1 MSKQKQPKQIDP
13 ANFAKSGSEHGE
25 QVALFCAIS
34 QQKIEYPELNL
45 AFAIPNGGLRDPRT
59 AAALRAEGVKA
70 GVPDVFLPVSRNGYH
85 GFFIELKR
93 PKSEGKARGYASPAQ
108 QDMEV
113 LLKAQGYA
121 CAVAIGWHQA
131 LEFMIQYLTWKG

>member
-1 MSKQKQPKQIDP
+1 MFKKQRKQIDP
-13 ANFAKSGSEHGE
+13 ASFAKNGSEHGE

-34 QQKIEYPELNL
+34 QKLTEYPELAL

-70 GVPDVFLPVSRNGYH
+70 GVPDIFLPVSRTKYH

-93 PKSEGKARGYASPAQ
+93 PKSEGKQRGYATPEQ
-108 QDMEV
+108 KEWHCKLTV
-113 LLKAQGYA
+113 EGYA
-121 CAVAIGWHQA
+121 CAVAIGWEQA
-131 LEFMIQYLTWKG
+131 LDFLIQYLTWKG